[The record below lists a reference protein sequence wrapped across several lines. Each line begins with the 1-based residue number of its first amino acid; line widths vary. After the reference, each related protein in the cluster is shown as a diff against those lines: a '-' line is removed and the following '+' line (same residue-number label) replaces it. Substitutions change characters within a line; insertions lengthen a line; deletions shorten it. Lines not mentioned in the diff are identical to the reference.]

1 MHSRD
6 RAVSGGNMSNPLEA
20 FTAEVAAFVADRP
33 MRVEQ
38 TSGFEWGTGSDDV
51 SIFEEVDPSV
61 ERERLDAVRVWR
73 KELADARLA
82 WIGGPPEFGGRG
94 LGYEFQVA
102 FDALVRRY
110 DVPSSSP
117 LTVSLGMI
125 APTILAHG
133 TDRAKGLYLE
143 AMYAGSV
150 VACQLF
156 SEPGA
161 GSDLA
166 GVSTRAVRDGDG
178 WRVNGQKVWTS
189 GAHLADIGEVLCRS
203 SDGARHRNLT
213 AFIVDMHAPG
223 LEVRPL
229 RQMTGGASFNE
240 VFFTDVWVPDD
251 HRLGP
256 VDEGW
261 RVAMTTLSNE
271 RNAIGG
277 SAFGGKGLLNV
288 DRLIALLRHCG
299 VDKDPVVRQQL
310 AELVSGL
317 RTATWMRRRFAVTGA
332 SGAQGAM
339 LKLALCRDLG
349 RVGALVERALGA
361 KVIADTGEWGAYAWS
376 SFVLGL
382 PGYRIGGGT
391 DEVLRSVIGE
401 RVLGLPK
408 EPSV

>member
-1 MHSRD
+1 MTVKFR
-6 RAVSGGNMSNPLEA
+6 GNMNNPLEA
-20 FTAEVAAFVADRP
+20 FTAEVAAFLVDRP
-33 MRVEQ
+33 LRVAQ
-38 TSGFEWGTGSDDV
+38 QSGFEWGTGSDDV
-51 SIFEEVDPSV
+51 SIFEEVDPSM
-61 ERERLDAVRVWR
+61 ERRGLDAVRVWR
-73 KELADARLA
+73 QELADARLA
-82 WIGGPPEFGGRG
+82 WIGGPSEYGGRG
-94 LGYEFQVA
+94 LGYEYQIA
-102 FDALVRRY
+102 FDALVRKY

-133 TDRAKGLYLE
+133 TDVAKSRYLT
-143 AMYAGSV
+143 AMYAGRV

-166 GVSTRAVRDGDG
+166 GVATRATRDGDG
-178 WRVNGQKVWTS
+178 WRIDGQKVWTS
-189 GAHLADIGEVLCRS
+189 GAHLADIGEVLCRT

-223 LEVRPL
+223 VEVRPL

-288 DRLIALLRHCG
+288 DRLIALLRHAG
-299 VDKDPVVRQQL
+299 MADDPVVRQQL
-310 AELVSGL
+310 ASLVCGL
-317 RTATWMRRRFAVTGA
+317 RTATWTRRRFSVTGA
-332 SGAQGAM
+332 SGAQGAL

-349 RVGALVERALGA
+349 RVAALVTSAIGIKA
-361 KVIADTGEWGAYAWS
+361 VADSGEWGTYAWS
-376 SFVLGL
+376 SFLLGL

-408 EPSV
+408 EPSA